1 MQITAKTWN
10 EYITRL
16 SRLNQKAGQL
26 MRQYIDTHGTGDADA
41 LITYAAA
48 LVTKYGEGSAELACQ
63 MYDALAEAANA
74 GVPAAEP
81 AVPADYGEVA
91 RMVNATKNQNP
102 ANLPNGVSRLVKR
115 AGADTTLK
123 NAVRDGA
130 EWAWVPHGDTCPF
143 CITLASNGWQKASSK
158 VLKGGHAEHIH
169 ANCDCEFAIRFD
181 HSTTV
186 AGYDPEKYLKQYRD
200 AGGDVNAM
208 RRIDYAA
215 NRERINAQKRAAYA
229 ERKAAFTSAENRAI
243 LGSIDSDGSVKKIE
257 LTVLGNLDPSPLI
270 STFGHLQTTEV
281 VVTDERIAHIKER
294 HPEDYL
300 LFEQYG
306 RESILSPD
314 ILIQDVKNVGTVFAV
329 KRLPDTNLNVV
340 LRLVLDT
347 DNPDFKNSV
356 MTFYRIREKNLKK
369 LMQKNPVLYI
379 KE

>member
-1 MQITAKTWN
+1 MNISEKAWR
-10 EYITRL
+10 EYVARL
-16 SRLNQKAGQL
+16 ARLNQKAGKL
-26 MRQYIDTHGTGDADA
+26 MADYIAAHGTGDTDA
-41 LITYAAA
+41 LIAYAHA

-63 MYDALAEAANA
+63 MYDALAAAAKA

-81 AVPADYGEVA
+81 AQTAAYSEVA
-91 RMVNATKNQNP
+91 RMVQATKQS
-102 ANLPNGVSRLVKR
+102 LPQMQRGVSRLVKR

-123 NAVRDGA
+123 NALRDGA
-130 EWAWVPHGDTCPF
+130 EWAWIPQGDTCAF
-143 CITLASNGWQKASSK
+143 CLTLASRGWQKASQAAI
-158 VLKGGHAEHIH
+158 KGGHAEHIH
-169 ANCDCEFAIRFD
+169 ANCDCEYAIRFD
-181 HSTTV
+181 GRSTV
-186 AGYDPEKYLKQYRD
+186 AGYDPEKYLRQYRAAD
-200 AGGDVNAM
+200 GDINKLRRVN
-208 RRIDYAA
+208 YAA
-215 NRERINAQKRAAYA
+215 NKERINAQKRAAYA
-229 ERKAAFTSAENRAI
+229 ARKAAFTSTQNRAI

-314 ILIQDVKNVGTVFAV
+314 ILIQDIKNVGTVFAV
-329 KRLPDTNLNVV
+329 KKLPDTNLNVV

-369 LMQKNPVLYI
+369 LMEKNPVLYI

>member
-1 MQITAKTWN
+1 MNISEKAWR
-10 EYITRL
+10 EYVARL
-16 SRLNQKAGQL
+16 ARLNQKAGQL
-26 MRQYIDTHGTGDADA
+26 MADYIAAHGTGDTDA
-41 LITYAAA
+41 LIAYAHA
-48 LVTKYGEGSAELACQ
+48 LVTEYGEGSAELACQ
-63 MYDALAEAANA
+63 MYDALAAAARA

-81 AVPADYGEVA
+81 AQTAAYSEVA
-91 RMVNATKNQNP
+91 RMVQATKQS
-102 ANLPNGVSRLVKR
+102 LPQMQRGVSRLVKR

-123 NAVRDGA
+123 NALRDGA
-130 EWAWVPHGDTCPF
+130 EWAWVPQGDTCAF
-143 CITLASNGWQKASSK
+143 CLTLASRGWQKASQTAI
-158 VLKGGHAEHIH
+158 KGGHAEHIH
-169 ANCDCEFAIRFD
+169 ANCDCEYAIRFD
-181 HSTTV
+181 GASTV
-186 AGYDPEKYLKQYRD
+186 AGYDPEKYLKQYRAAD
-200 AGGDVNAM
+200 GDINKLRRVN
-208 RRIDYAA
+208 YAK
-215 NRERINAQKRAAYA
+215 NKERINAQKRAAYA
-229 ERKAAFTSAENRAI
+229 ARKAAFTSTQNRAI
-243 LGSIDSDGSVKKIE
+243 LGSIDNDGSVKKIN

-270 STFGHLQTTEV
+270 STFDHLQTTEV

-329 KRLPDTNLNVV
+329 KQLPDTNLNVV

-369 LMQKNPVLYI
+369 LMEKNPVLYI

>member
-1 MQITAKTWN
+1 MRITATAWAAYTQQLAK
-10 EYITRL
+10 
-16 SRLNQKAGQL
+16 LNKKAGQL
-26 MRQYIDTHGTGDADA
+26 MADYIAAHGTGDTDA
-41 LITYAAA
+41 LIAYAHA

-63 MYDALAEAANA
+63 MYDALAAAAKA

-81 AVPADYGEVA
+81 AQTAAYSEIA
-91 RMVNATKNQNP
+91 RMVQATKASPPQIQQ
-102 ANLPNGVSRLVKR
+102 GVSRLVKR

-123 NAVRDGA
+123 NALRDGA
-130 EWAWVPHGDTCPF
+130 EWAWVPQGDTCAF
-143 CITLASNGWQKASSK
+143 CLTLASRGWQKASQAAI
-158 VLKGGHAEHIH
+158 KGGHAEHIH
-169 ANCDCEFAIRFD
+169 ANCDCEYAIRFD
-181 HSTTV
+181 GRSTV
-186 AGYDPEKYLKQYRD
+186 AGYDPEKYLRQYRA
-200 AGGDVNAM
+200 AGSDVNAL
-208 RRIDYAA
+208 RRVNYAA

-229 ERKAAFTSAENRAI
+229 ARKAAFTSTQNRAI

-314 ILIQDVKNVGTVFAV
+314 ILIQDIKNVGTVFAV
-329 KRLPDTNLNVV
+329 KKLPDTNLNVV

-369 LMQKNPVLYI
+369 LMEKNPVLYI

>member
-1 MQITAKTWN
+1 M
-10 EYITRL
+10 
-16 SRLNQKAGQL
+16 
-26 MRQYIDTHGTGDADA
+26 H
-41 LITYAAA
+41 
-48 LVTKYGEGSAELACQ
+48 
-63 MYDALAEAANA
+63 
-74 GVPAAEP
+74 
-81 AVPADYGEVA
+81 
-91 RMVNATKNQNP
+91 
-102 ANLPNGVSRLVKR
+102 
-115 AGADTTLK
+115 
-123 NAVRDGA
+123 
-130 EWAWVPHGDTCPF
+130 
-143 CITLASNGWQKASSK
+143 
-158 VLKGGHAEHIH
+158 
-169 ANCDCEFAIRFD
+169 
-181 HSTTV
+181 
-186 AGYDPEKYLKQYRD
+186 
-200 AGGDVNAM
+200 
-208 RRIDYAA
+208 
-215 NRERINAQKRAAYA
+215 A

-340 LRLVLDT
+340 LRPVLDT